1 VSRRAAPG
9 PLLAGLALAALL
21 TAPAGAQQQPTQP
34 GWPQPIDSNEPS
46 GYAVLHQNELRA
58 GDGQDGY
65 RWDAEG
71 WYGDDL
77 NRAWLRTEG
86 TVDTGDSGRGGTGRA
101 DGATLEEAEVQLL
114 YSRSVSAFFNLQAG
128 VRQSF
133 APGPSRTWAA
143 LGVTGLTP
151 LFLDI
156 DALAF
161 ISDGGHAAARI
172 EGYYDLLL
180 TQRLILQPQFE
191 LNAYSRSDRRSGVG
205 AGLSDLD
212 TGLRL
217 RYEIRRQFAPYIG
230 VSYQNQ
236 FGQTAAFTR
245 RDGAAVEQV
254 RFTAGI
260 RAQL

>member
-1 VSRRAAPG
+1 VSGRAAPG

-21 TAPAGAQQQPTQP
+21 TAAAQAQQQPAQP
-34 GWPQPIDSNEPS
+34 GWPQPTDSNESS
-46 GYAVLHQNELRA
+46 GYAVLHQNELRT
-58 GDGQDGY
+58 GDGQEGY

-71 WYGDDL
+71 WYGDAL

-86 TVDTGDSGRGGTGRA
+86 DLDTGGGGDGRSS
-101 DGATLEEAEVQLL
+101 TLSEAEVQLL
-114 YSRSVSAFFNLQAG
+114 YSRGISAFFNLQAG

-161 ISDGGHAAARI
+161 VSDGGRAAARI

-180 TQRLILQPQFE
+180 TQRLVLQPQFE

-212 TGLRL
+212 AGLRL

-230 VSYQNQ
+230 VSYQNR
-236 FGQTAAFTR
+236 FGQTATFSR
-245 RDGAAVEQV
+245 REGAAVEQV
-254 RFTAGI
+254 RFIAGI
-260 RAQL
+260 RARL